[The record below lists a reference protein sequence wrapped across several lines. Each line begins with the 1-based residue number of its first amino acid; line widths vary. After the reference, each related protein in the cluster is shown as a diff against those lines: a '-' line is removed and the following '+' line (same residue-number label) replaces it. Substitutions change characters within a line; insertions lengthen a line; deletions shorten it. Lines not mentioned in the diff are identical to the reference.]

1 MGVYTSLF
9 TLIWISVYTLPQFN
23 DIIHIDKQVSTMQVL
38 IVYFIV
44 TVANAL
50 HSWSYYELIE
60 LTGNVWIFTFV
71 VMEILTICIG
81 GNRYFTRLES
91 YSSLC
96 YKPCLVLS

>member
-81 GNRYFTRLES
+81 SNRYFTRLES
-91 YSSLC
+91 YFSLC

>member
-23 DIIHIDKQVSTMQVL
+23 TIIHIDKQVSTTQVL
-38 IVYFIV
+38 FVYFVV

-60 LTGNVWIFTFV
+60 LTGNVN
-71 VMEILTICIG
+71 ILAFFFAANENADFL
-81 GNRYFTRLES
+81 NRWRRVF
-91 YSSLC
+91 C
-96 YKPCLVLS
+96 KA